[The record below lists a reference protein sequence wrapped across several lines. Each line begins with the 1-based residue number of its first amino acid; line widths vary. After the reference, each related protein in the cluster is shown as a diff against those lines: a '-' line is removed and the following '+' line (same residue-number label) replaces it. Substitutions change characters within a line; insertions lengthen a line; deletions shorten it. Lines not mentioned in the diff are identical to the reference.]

1 MEKDW
6 RLTLTLLL
14 IYTDYEQT
22 PQRPEQS
29 DPELALE
36 VLPDEDDDA
45 EVGVE
50 PVTDEE
56 GREHEEPG
64 GGGGEEVALK

>member
-1 MEKDW
+1 M
-6 RLTLTLLL
+6 TLTLFTQL
-14 IYTDYEQT
+14 IDTDNKET

-56 GREHEEPG
+56 GREHQEPG
-64 GGGGEEVALK
+64 GGGGEEVALG